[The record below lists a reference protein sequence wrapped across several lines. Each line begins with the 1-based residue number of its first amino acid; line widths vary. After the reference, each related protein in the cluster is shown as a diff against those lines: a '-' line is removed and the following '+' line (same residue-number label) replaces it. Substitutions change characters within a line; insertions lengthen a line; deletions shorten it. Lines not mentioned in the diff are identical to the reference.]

1 MPRLRRY
8 RIFISHA
15 WRYDECEKIKDAL
28 DSERNFCYSDYSVP
42 SWNSL
47 AVKGPRQLGEA
58 LRRQMS
64 PCHIVLVF
72 GGMEINFRTVIQFE
86 ISVAQELGKP
96 ILVVLPRGS
105 LRAPK
110 LLMDIAADVVG
121 WNRNSIV
128 TSIRRLAL

>member
-8 RIFISHA
+8 RIFVSHA
-15 WRYDECEKIKDAL
+15 WRYDEYEKLKDAL

-47 AVKGPRQLGEA
+47 AVKGARQLGDA
-58 LRRQMS
+58 LRRQIR
-64 PCHIVLVF
+64 PCHMVLVF

-86 ISVAQELGKP
+86 INVAQELGKP
-96 ILVVLPRGS
+96 ILVILPRGS

-110 LLMDIAADVVG
+110 VLMDVAADVVG